1 MKDGEL
7 KRHQLKGYKSQVS
20 QSYNKGK
27 ISEAQKTMDYKRI
40 DDARAV
46 LNQYIKHYEN
56 KVKMMKGSGL
66 KKEVGILCSL
76 MM

>member
-1 MKDGEL
+1 MTQKNIKKYVNKKLKDAEF
-7 KRHQLKGYKSQVS
+7 KRHQLKGHKSQVS

-56 KVKMMKGSGL
+56 NVKMMKD
-66 KKEVGILCSL
+66 
-76 MM
+76 